1 MKEPYLYLSLIPGV
15 DHYPHVA
22 YLWVVMALLLVVAY
36 LATRHLQL
44 VPNGGQGMMELIVDG
59 LLGFMERVMGHHAR
73 QHLAIIGGI
82 ALLIVTSNLLG
93 IIPGLFSPTVNINVT
108 AACAITIFLYYHS
121 IGFRRHGLAYL
132 KQFMG
137 PVWWLAPL
145 MLPIEL
151 ISHFIRPFTLAL
163 RLFANMRGHEIVLII
178 ITLLVP
184 VIAPLVIVIQ
194 GIFVSFI
201 QGFVFIL
208 LSMIYIA
215 AAEEEHH

>member
-1 MKEPYLYLSLIPGV
+1 
-15 DHYPHVA
+15 
-22 YLWVVMALLLVVAY
+22 
-36 LATRHLQL
+36 
-44 VPNGGQGMMELIVDG
+44 MEIIVEG
-59 LLGFMERVMGHHAR
+59 LLGLMERVMGHHAR
-73 QHLAIIGGI
+73 QHLPVIGGI
-82 ALLIVTSNLLG
+82 AFFIVASNLAG
-93 IIPGLFSPTVNINVT
+93 IIPPLFSPTVNINIT
-108 AACAITIFLYYHS
+108 AGCAITIFLYYQY
-121 IGFRRHGLAYL
+121 IGFRRHGAAYL
-132 KQFMG
+132 KQFIG

-184 VIAPLVIVIQ
+184 VVAPLVIVLQ

-215 AAEEEHH
+215 SAEEEHH

>member
-1 MKEPYLYLSLIPGV
+1 MKEPFLYLTIPNL
-15 DHYPHVA
+15 DMYPHVT
-22 YLWVVMALLLVVAY
+22 YMWVVMILLLALAY
-36 LATRHLQL
+36 LATRHLHL
-44 VPNGGQGMMELIVDG
+44 VPGPGQSMMELIIEG
-59 LLGFMERVMGHHAR
+59 LLGFMERVMGHHAK
-73 QHLAIIGGI
+73 QHLPVIGGI
-82 ALLIVTSNLLG
+82 ALFIITSNLLG
-93 IIPGLFSPTVNINVT
+93 IIPGLFSPTVNINIT
-108 AACAITIFLYYHS
+108 AACAITIFLYYQY
-121 IGFRRHGLAYL
+121 IGLRRHGLAYV
-132 KQFMG
+132 KQFTG

-151 ISHFIRPFTLAL
+151 ISHVIRPFTLAL

-184 VIAPLVIVIQ
+184 VIAPLVIVFQ

-215 AAEEEHH
+215 GAEEEHH

>member
-1 MKEPYLYLSLIPGV
+1 MKEPYLYLNLLPGV
-15 DHYPHVA
+15 EHYPHLG
-22 YLWVVMALLLVVAY
+22 YLWVVMALLLVVGY
-36 LATRHLQL
+36 MTTRALQL
-44 VPNGGQGMMELIVDG
+44 LPGGGQGMMELVLEG
-59 LLGFMERVMGHHAR
+59 LVGFMERVMGHHAR
-73 QHLAIIGGI
+73 QHLPIIGGI

-108 AACAITIFLYYHS
+108 AACAITVFLYYQAM
-121 IGFRRHGLAYL
+121 GFRRHGIGYV
-132 KQFMG
+132 KQFTG
-137 PVWWLAPL
+137 PIWWLAPL

-184 VIAPLVIVIQ
+184 VIAPLIIVLQ

-201 QGFVFIL
+201 QGFVFVL

-215 AAEEEHH
+215 GAEEEHH

>member
-15 DHYPHVA
+15 DHSPHLA
-22 YLWVVMALLLVVAY
+22 YLWVVMALLLVVGY
-36 LATRHLQL
+36 VTTRALQL
-44 VPNGGQGMMELIVDG
+44 LPSGGQGMMELVLEG

-73 QHLAIIGGI
+73 QHLPIIGGI

-108 AACAITIFLYYHS
+108 AGCAITIFLYYQY

-132 KQFMG
+132 KQFTG

-184 VIAPLVIVIQ
+184 VIAPLVIVVQ

>member
-1 MKEPYLYLSLIPGV
+1 MKEPLLYLTIPGL
-15 DHYPHVA
+15 DMYPHVT
-22 YLWVVMALLLVVAY
+22 YMWVVMLLLLGIAY
-36 LATRHLQL
+36 LTTRHLQL
-44 VPNGGQGMMELIVDG
+44 IPGPGQSIMELIIEG
-59 LLGFMERVMGHHAR
+59 TLGFMERVMGHHAK
-73 QHLAIIGGI
+73 QHLPIIGGI
-82 ALLIVTSNLLG
+82 ALFIITSNLLG
-93 IIPGLFSPTVNINVT
+93 IIPGLFSPTVNINIT
-108 AACAITIFLYYHS
+108 AACAVTIFLYYQY
-121 IGFRRHGLAYL
+121 IGVRRHGVAYI
-132 KQFMG
+132 KQFTG

-151 ISHFIRPFTLAL
+151 ISHVIRPFTLAL

-184 VIAPLVIVIQ
+184 VVAPLVIVFQ

-215 AAEEEHH
+215 GAEEEHH